1 MIVGGIAI
9 AFWRG
14 ASLAAICFCFLP
26 FFFCTVFI
34 FGSVTKK
41 AQGEKLKQLEM
52 LGGHTEETLTAIK
65 LVISFA
71 QEGITLADYDKI
83 AKETNKIAKK
93 AAIL

>member
-1 MIVGGIAI
+1 
-9 AFWRG
+9 
-14 ASLAAICFCFLP
+14 
-26 FFFCTVFI
+26 
-34 FGSVTKK
+34 
-41 AQGEKLKQLEM
+41 M

-83 AKETNKIAKK
+83 ATETNKIAKK